1 MLHGRF
7 LMTESKK
14 PLTILLASPR
24 GFCAGVDRAIRI
36 VARAIE
42 RYGWPVYVRHETV
55 HNRFVVESL
64 EAKGVVFKLPRQL
77 VA

>member
-24 GFCAGVDRAIRI
+24 GFCAGVDRALQI

-42 RYGWPVYVRHETV
+42 SYGRPVHLRHEIV

-64 EAKGVVFKLPRQL
+64 EVKGVVFKLPRQL